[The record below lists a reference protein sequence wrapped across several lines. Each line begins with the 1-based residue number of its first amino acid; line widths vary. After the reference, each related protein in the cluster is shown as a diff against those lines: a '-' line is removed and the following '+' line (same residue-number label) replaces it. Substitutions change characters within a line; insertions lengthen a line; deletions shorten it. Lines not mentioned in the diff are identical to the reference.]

1 MCGLQEWAAEEAE
14 ERLARAEDGK
24 SVEYGKFYH
33 KQMGSHGFKSQSVAE
48 LDGPVTEVE
57 VDDE

>member
-1 MCGLQEWAAEEAE
+1 LQEWAAEEAE